1 MPTGVLVLHGFTAT
15 PECMESLVAPLKKAG
30 FVVVSPLLVGHG
42 TTARELS
49 RTTWQEWYEGVV
61 ASYDGLAKRV
71 ESVCVAGLSLG
82 GILAL
87 KLATER
93 RVRRLALLA
102 TPVIFKSF
110 VMETMLPMVGNS
122 FLKEVYRYQPKLLGP
137 AINEPVG
144 RKAFKSYTKMP
155 IRSIM
160 EILHLQKDVRPLLS
174 SITAPTLIVHAP
186 RDTTAPYENMVY
198 LKEHLG
204 SKTVKTVTLKK
215 SNHVL
220 TLDYEK
226 DIVAREVV
234 SFFGGTA

>member
-1 MPTGVLVLHGFTAT
+1 M
-15 PECMESLVAPLKKAG
+15 
-30 FVVVSPLLVGHG
+30 
-42 TTARELS
+42 
-49 RTTWQEWYEGVV
+49 
-61 ASYDGLAKRV
+61 ASYDGLV
-71 ESVCVAGLSLG
+71 EKVDSVCVAGLSLG
-82 GILAL
+82 GLLAL

-102 TPVIFKSF
+102 TPVVFKGF
-110 VMETMLPMVGNS
+110 VMETVLPMVGNS
-122 FLKEVYRYQPKLLGP
+122 FLKEFYRYQPKFLGP
-137 AINEPVG
+137 AIHDPEG

-160 EILHLQKDVRPLLS
+160 EIIRLQKDVRPRLK

-226 DIVAREVV
+226 DIVAREAV
-234 SFFGGTA
+234 SFFGGTAPQKGRSDH